1 MKQLTLKEAVV
12 KYGTESH
19 KKIYKKKYSL
29 NQKQKIEIKKIMLCK
44 FEYVE
49 FTKNEVGQ
57 IVIEIDS
64 PREVLFPRISKKD
77 ILGNNTIDD
86 LNQLLLQYILEF
98 LESNKLS
105 EEGYYNLTF
114 LESNFDILT
123 NFTRQ
128 YVKYET
134 GIAIVNKD
142 YLYLNRQF
150 KGLEIN
156 NKNRLLY
163 KVMHE
168 ELNRIVNDF
177 RERILNFISKKIK
190 LYTVERVQG
199 AVVKLEKT
207 ELNNSEDDIAF
218 DLRGEYENLSAV
230 MKIEHDTIID
240 NLNKTLEVGLDF
252 TDIFNSEEKNFKN
265 ISFISGDEDKI
276 NIEIPISIFEN
287 INNKIKAK
295 EKELNLIKKFHGK
308 QKPNYL
314 KTENFKLI
322 SEDGELLKGELAKEE
337 IEKLKSIGQYI
348 DEENEYDYM
357 SYKYYIGNNGGNL
370 SFQDRLKVLD
380 KYKKK
385 YYRLQNSNNR
395 KFYEI
400 SYFPTYYKFSS
411 SMIKYPGY
419 SSYVYDNLQI
429 HKNPKLNELKFHLRN
444 LLKNRFIESVNKQ
457 INKQYFYLEN
467 DSLDRLLMKELV
479 DSFSELITES

>member
-1 MKQLTLKEAVV
+1 MELRAIK
-12 KYGTESH
+12 KY
-19 KKIYKKKYSL
+19 IKKYSL

-49 FTKNEVGQ
+49 FTKNEFGQ

-98 LESNKLS
+98 LKSNKLS

-230 MKIEHDTIID
+230 MKIEHDIIID

-252 TDIFNSEEKNFKN
+252 TDIFNSEEKNFK
-265 ISFISGDEDKI
+265 
-276 NIEIPISIFEN
+276 
-287 INNKIKAK
+287 
-295 EKELNLIKKFHGK
+295 
-308 QKPNYL
+308 
-314 KTENFKLI
+314 T
-322 SEDGELLKGELAKEE
+322 LA
-337 IEKLKSIGQYI
+337 L
-348 DEENEYDYM
+348 
-357 SYKYYIGNNGGNL
+357 
-370 SFQDRLKVLD
+370 
-380 KYKKK
+380 
-385 YYRLQNSNNR
+385 
-395 KFYEI
+395 
-400 SYFPTYYKFSS
+400 
-411 SMIKYPGY
+411 
-419 SSYVYDNLQI
+419 
-429 HKNPKLNELKFHLRN
+429 
-444 LLKNRFIESVNKQ
+444 
-457 INKQYFYLEN
+457 
-467 DSLDRLLMKELV
+467 
-479 DSFSELITES
+479 